1 MNKLFQYS
9 ALALTAM
16 MFSGCASLTK
26 DTYQRMQ
33 IETYSKN
40 NSFVSNAK
48 CRAKNEYGDWVAFTS
63 GTLTIHR
70 SDQNLL
76 ISCEKEGEATGYATV
91 ISRAN
96 NGMYG
101 NILLLGGLG
110 VGAIIDRQNGNAYSY
125 PDWIRVIMG
134 DSLVFDRKNNEKDQV
149 MLGSPSASVVPNDK
163 KTLVENVLNYL
174 P

>member
-1 MNKLFQYS
+1 MKKLLQYS
-9 ALALTAM
+9 FLALTVM
-16 MFSGCASLTK
+16 IFSGCASLTK
-26 DTYQRMQ
+26 DDYQRMQ

-40 NSFVSNAK
+40 NSLVSNAK
-48 CRAKNEYGDWVAFTS
+48 CRAKNDRGEWVVFTAGS
-63 GTLTIHR
+63 FIVHR

-76 ISCEKEGEATGYATV
+76 VSCDKEGEATGYATL

-96 NGMYG
+96 DGMYG
-101 NILLLGGLG
+101 NILLGGG
-110 VGAIIDRQNGNAYSY
+110 VGAMLDHHNGNAYSY

-134 DSLVFDRKNNEKDQV
+134 DNLVFDRKNNEKGQL

>member
-9 ALALTAM
+9 ALALTVM
-16 MFSGCASLTK
+16 MFGGCVSLTK
-26 DTYQRMQ
+26 DDYQRMQ
-33 IETYSKN
+33 IETYSKSN
-40 NSFVSNAK
+40 ALVSNAK
-48 CRAKNEYGDWVAFTS
+48 CRAKNDRGEWVVFTAGS
-63 GTLTIHR
+63 FIVHR

-76 ISCEKEGEATGYATV
+76 VSCDKEGEATGYATL

-134 DSLVFDRKNNEKDQV
+134 DNLVFDRKNNEKDQV
-149 MLGSPSASVVPNDK
+149 MLGSQPVPNDK
-163 KTLVENVLNYL
+163 KTLVENVLYYL